1 MGPAPINGRPYDRT
15 PASYRRVAGKLSSYI
30 TTIRLARCN
39 PCRDTSYFGYS
50 FNSKG
55 IFRLREAFVEHNIS
69 FHQLAIQPRL
79 RLSAEFLKFA
89 TSHFRQS
96 KFQPKGSVFHIFF
109 ELASVIFPQWQA
121 RSHNS
126 GSRKNSYS
134 TWPGSSLLVHR
145 KGRVEGEGGRVQ
157 AAFDSWQP
165 QPIHTYCL
173 AHTRTD
179 RRASTRTRAHTRSSS
194 QSCLPVR
201 LIHQAACLLTRRPN
215 EQQLP
220 LLFLLSLSLSHWR
233 LSVVFILSNTFEKL
247 PMTESS

>member
-1 MGPAPINGRPYDRT
+1 MGPAPINGRSYDGT

-55 IFRLREAFVEHNIS
+55 IFRLREAFVEHKIS

-96 KFQPKGSVFHIFF
+96 KFQPKGSVFRIFF

-145 KGRVEGEGGRVQ
+145 KGRVEGGGRESPSSFRQ
-157 AAFDSWQP
+157 LAAPANSH
-165 QPIHTYCL
+165 ILSRSHTHRQTRE
-173 AHTRTD
+173 HT
-179 RRASTRTRAHTRSSS
+179 HTRS
-194 QSCLPVR
+194 
-201 LIHQAACLLTRRPN
+201 HT
-215 EQQLP
+215 QLEP
-220 LLFLLSLSLSHWR
+220 
-233 LSVVFILSNTFEKL
+233 KL
-247 PMTESS
+247 PTSQTDPPGSLPADETTK